1 MAAFLGW
8 LGCSSAK
15 AVHYAFIDFEIGR
28 DLARLLSAP
37 P

>member
-8 LGCSSAK
+8 LGCSAK

>member
-1 MAAFLGW
+1 MVG
-8 LGCSSAK
+8 LGCLLAK
-15 AVHYAFIDFEIGR
+15 AAVHYAFIDFEIGR